1 MILVGQSGGEYG
13 LRANLVQ
20 LSGLSRM
27 TIPFLN
33 SMLYR
38 PAGKAHG
45 FGYFHRLAGLLE
57 AALEGLYLAL
67 GIAEKFGG
75 FALGEVVAKPP
86 VAEGFWGYLA
96 LLCGKVKGFAQ
107 VLHGLWRDTA
117 VGALLHQ
124 DKRRLL
130 QLDAVNTR
138 LDGFDG
144 FAREVGIAD
153 ARPCRFA

>member
-33 SMLYR
+33 TLLDR
-38 PAGKAHG
+38 PTGQGHG
-45 FGYFHRLAGLLE
+45 LGYFHRFAGLFE
-57 AALEGLYLAL
+57 AALEGLYLAF

-86 VAEGFWGYLA
+86 VAEGFWGHSRALA
-96 LLCGKVKGFAQ
+96 SGV
-107 VLHGLWRDTA
+107 TA
-117 VGALLHQ
+117 
-124 DKRRLL
+124 
-130 QLDAVNTR
+130 
-138 LDGFDG
+138 
-144 FAREVGIAD
+144 
-153 ARPCRFA
+153 